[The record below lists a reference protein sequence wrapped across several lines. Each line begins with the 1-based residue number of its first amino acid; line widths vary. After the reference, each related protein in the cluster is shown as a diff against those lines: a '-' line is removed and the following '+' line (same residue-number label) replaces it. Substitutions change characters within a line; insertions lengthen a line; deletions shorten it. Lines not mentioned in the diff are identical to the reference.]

1 MREELIVSP
10 LEAGRRLDAF
20 LAGQVAGLS
29 RTQAQKLILEGAVL
43 VNEALCCDK
52 NHRLQQDD
60 RIAVTVPAPA
70 PAPYPL
76 KPEPL
81 PLEIV
86 YEDRDLLVVN
96 KARGMVVH
104 PAPGHSGGTLVNA
117 LLYHCRDLSGIGG
130 VIRPGIV
137 HRLDKD
143 TTGLLVVAK
152 NDCSHRALAGQLK
165 SRQLRREYLALV
177 YGRVEPAAGRIQAPI
192 GRHPRRR
199 QSMAVVP
206 GGREAVTRFRALAY
220 LDGYT
225 LLQVNL
231 ETGRTHQ
238 VRVHLAF
245 LGHPVVGDPLYGPGC
260 RPGLPPELC
269 RGQALHARRIA
280 FIHPRSGLP
289 LQFAAPLPPDFRRG
303 LRLLRQ
309 TRNCTIT

>member
-1 MREELIVSP
+1 VKEELIVTST
-10 LEAGRRLDAF
+10 EAGRRLDAF
-20 LAGQVAGLS
+20 VADQIAGLS
-29 RTQAQKLILEGAVL
+29 RTRAQKLILDGAVQ
-43 VNEALCCDK
+43 VNAASCCDK
-52 NHRLQQDD
+52 NYRLQQDD
-60 RIAVTVPAPA
+60 RIAVTVPAPVA
-70 PAPYPL
+70 HTL
-76 KPEPL
+76 NPEPL
-81 PLEIV
+81 SLDII
-86 YEDRDLLVVN
+86 YEDQDLLVVN
-96 KARGMVVH
+96 KPRGMVVH
-104 PAPGHSGGTLVNA
+104 PAPGHYSGTLVNA

-152 NDCSHRALAGQLK
+152 NDFTHRALAAQLK
-165 SRQLRREYLALV
+165 SRRLHREYLALV
-177 YGRVEPAAGRIQAPI
+177 YGKVTPSAGRIQAPI

-199 QSMAVVP
+199 KSMAVVP
-206 GGREAVTRFRALAY
+206 GGREAVTRFRVLAC
-220 LDGYT
+220 LDRYS

-269 RGQALHARRIA
+269 HGQALHARRIA

-289 LQFAAPLPPDFRRG
+289 LEFAAPLPPDFRRG

-309 TRNCTIT
+309 PQTAQ